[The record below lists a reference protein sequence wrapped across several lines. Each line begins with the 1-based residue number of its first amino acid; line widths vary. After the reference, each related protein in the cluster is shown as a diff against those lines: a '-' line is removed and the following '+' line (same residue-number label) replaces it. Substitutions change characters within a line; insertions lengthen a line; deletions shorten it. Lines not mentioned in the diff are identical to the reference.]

1 MRMTGVTYIGIISML
16 NSTDLPST
24 VHVLEVTPP
33 KLSCDSSS

>member
-1 MRMTGVTYIGIISML
+1 MTGVAYIAVIRML
-16 NSTDLPST
+16 RPTDLPST